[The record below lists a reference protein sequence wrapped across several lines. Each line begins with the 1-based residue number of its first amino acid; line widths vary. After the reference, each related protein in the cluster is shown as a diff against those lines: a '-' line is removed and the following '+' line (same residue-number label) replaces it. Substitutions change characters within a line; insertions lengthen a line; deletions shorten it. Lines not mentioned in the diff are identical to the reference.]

1 MEKPDRAN
9 GDTVRH
15 LTRKALPTLAIGL
28 IAVSLV
34 LAVAAPPERVQG
46 DFAKMLFIHVP
57 AVMAAYVGFATAL
70 IAAVV
75 YLVTRRPGPDRVS
88 ASAVEVGVLFTGIV
102 LVTGMIWGR
111 PTWGVWWDW
120 GDARMMST
128 ALMFFFY
135 LGYLALRRAIVDA
148 GPRARRSS
156 FFAILAFVQVPIVHF
171 SVHWFRTL
179 HQSSTIIRPDLEN
192 APIDPA
198 YGRALGV
205 AILAFMVTFFW
216 FLELRTRIASAD
228 DLLDAPLADR
238 AMAGS
243 AITKPDLGSAHG

>member
-1 MEKPDRAN
+1 MR
-9 GDTVRH
+9 R
-15 LTRKALPTLAIGL
+15 ALPTLAVGL
-28 IAVSLV
+28 IATSLV

-46 DFAKMLFIHVP
+46 DFAKMLFLHVP
-57 AVMAAYVGFATAL
+57 AVMAAYTGFATAL

-75 YLVTRRPGPDRVS
+75 YLIGRRPGADRVS
-88 ASAVEVGVLFTGIV
+88 ASAVEVGVLFTGLT

-135 LGYLALRRAIVDA
+135 LGYLALRRAIID
-148 GPRARRSS
+148 PDLRARRSA

-179 HQSSTIIRPDLEN
+179 HQSSTIIRPDVEN
-192 APIDPA
+192 APIDPV
-198 YGRALGV
+198 YSRALGIS
-205 AILAFMVTFFW
+205 ILAFLILFLW
-216 FLELRTRIASAD
+216 FLDLRTRIASTD
-228 DLLDAPLADR
+228 DVLEAPVADR
-238 AMAGS
+238 EMAGS
-243 AITKPDLGSAHG
+243 AVTSPDLGGARG